1 MHIDRFPHKG
11 KCAERNKQTQGKMIE
26 VFVVCLWNM
35 EYEVLK
41 AVLKM
46 TLGLTQQFPPHVFLF
61 FILEFGYYFSTTFSS
76 K

>member
-1 MHIDRFPHKG
+1 
-11 KCAERNKQTQGKMIE
+11 MIE

-41 AVLKM
+41 VVLKM